1 MICGSVTP
9 PRSPPPLPTQL
20 GAQGWGYE
28 PLSHLPLSALLL
40 LYPHSEVPAPVRAS
54 TELCSNRQLRSGKET
69 QAAGGLTHQVKQSP
83 ASAGALNVQVLC
95 HPWLNS
101 HTPHSISQT
110 LLPHASR
117 GCQARAL
124 CKFARSH
131 VHSYILAWRFREWTV
146 SSIRLQIFHLCLW
159 PMKRHSP
166 PLQETSLHSLASS
179 PPPQLPL
186 SL

>member
-1 MICGSVTP
+1 MLCGSVTP

-40 LYPHSEVPAPVRAS
+40 LYPHSEVPALVRAS

-69 QAAGGLTHQVKQSP
+69 QAAGAQTHQVKQSP

-101 HTPHSISQT
+101 RTPHSVSQHSCLM
-110 LLPHASR
+110 LLRDCH
-117 GCQARAL
+117 ARAL

-131 VHSYILAWRFREWTV
+131 VHSYILA
-146 SSIRLQIFHLCLW
+146 
-159 PMKRHSP
+159 
-166 PLQETSLHSLASS
+166 
-179 PPPQLPL
+179 
-186 SL
+186 